1 MDTRISGLLD
11 APRLGGVQAR
21 LDTENKSQ
29 SAPPLASQS
38 MMRQESVAGAK
49 INALSAVK
57 SQSELLAAVSDMND
71 FVQSVNRNID
81 FQLDDDSGKVI
92 VSITDRETG
101 GIIRQIPSEEA
112 LKLAESLSEARS
124 LLFNTEA

>member
-1 MDTRISGLLD
+1 METRISGLLD
-11 APRLGGVQAR
+11 APRLGGVQTK
-21 LDTENKSQ
+21 LDTENKAQ
-29 SAPPLASQS
+29 SSPPLASQS
-38 MMRQESVAGAK
+38 MIGENGADAK
-49 INALSAVK
+49 VIALSSAK

-81 FQLDDDSGKVI
+81 FQLDDDSGKVV

>member
-1 MDTRISGLLD
+1 METRILSLLD
-11 APRLGGVQAR
+11 APRFGGASAKPDMETKAQIDSLTAVSGIAKRDNAAEVAESALFAR
-21 LDTENKSQ
+21 TTQPDLQ
-29 SAPPLASQS
+29 
-38 MMRQESVAGAK
+38 
-49 INALSAVK
+49 
-57 SQSELLAAVSDMND
+57 AAVSDMND

-81 FQLDDDSGKVI
+81 FQLDDDSGRVV